1 MRGTPYI
8 GRRYPRVEDRALVRG
23 AGRFVDDLHPPGL
36 LEAAFLRSPAAHGLI
51 RSIDTRAARALPG
64 VHAVYTLADLRPI
77 LTADRLPLQF
87 PSSVL
92 PPDIS
97 PFILA
102 GREVSYVGEA
112 IALVVA
118 DKRYIAEDALALI
131 ETDIQELPAASDCRD
146 ALSAGAPDVH
156 VHRKGNLLID
166 FIQGYGDADA
176 AVEAAPHRLTV
187 T

>member
-1 MRGTPYI
+1 MHGKPYI

-23 AGRFVDDLHPPGL
+23 AGRFVDDVNPPGL
-36 LEAAFLRSPAAHGLI
+36 LEAAFLRSPVAHGLI
-51 RSIDTRAARALPG
+51 RSLDTNAAQALPG
-64 VHAVYTLADLRPI
+64 VHAVYTLADLRPV

-87 PSSVL
+87 PSTVL

-102 GREVSYVGEA
+102 GREVAYVGEA

-131 ETDIQELPAASDCRD
+131 QADIEELPAASDCRD
-146 ALSAGAPDVH
+146 AFAP
-156 VHRKGNLLID
+156 
-166 FIQGYGDADA
+166 
-176 AVEAAPHRLTV
+176 
-187 T
+187 

>member
-23 AGRFVDDLHPPGL
+23 AGRFVDDLRPPGV
-36 LEAAFLRSPAAHGLI
+36 LEAAFLRSPVAHGLV
-51 RSIDTRAARALPG
+51 RSIDTRAARALQG

-87 PSSVL
+87 PSAVL

-102 GREVSYVGEA
+102 AGEVSYVGEA

-118 DKRYIAEDALALI
+118 DKRYIAEDALTLI
-131 ETDIQELPAASDCRD
+131 ETDIE
-146 ALSAGAPDVH
+146 
-156 VHRKGNLLID
+156 
-166 FIQGYGDADA
+166 
-176 AVEAAPHRLTV
+176 E
-187 T
+187 